1 MIGLCILDWVPL
13 DLAINIF
20 FLRIWLNTFVI
31 TSDIVNLAEEI
42 FKAASVDQ
50 AKATR
55 LSDLIRW
62 FKRALVT

>member
-62 FKRALVT
+62 FKRALVA